1 MDSNT
6 IVGENAV
13 IGKHIDE
20 SAGITLVGGWLNI
33 PAGAVIPD
41 DIRFGK
47 TELDAMTEKE
57 ETV

>member
-1 MDSNT
+1 
-6 IVGENAV
+6 V